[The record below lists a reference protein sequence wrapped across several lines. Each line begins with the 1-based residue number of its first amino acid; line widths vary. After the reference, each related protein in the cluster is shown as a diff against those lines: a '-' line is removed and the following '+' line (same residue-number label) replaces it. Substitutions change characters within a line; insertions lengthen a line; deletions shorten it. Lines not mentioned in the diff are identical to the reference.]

1 MNNIG
6 FGGSGGSSNNPYLDK
21 SVGDALGDST
31 KAYNMS
37 TAPAYTSA
45 MVRSGSFGNS
55 GLAQAQDESNR
66 QFQTAQG
73 RQANDMRSNNYQ
85 FGQSLGNNQYQFD
98 QNMDRGVYNDTFN
111 QNQQNYQNG
120 MNLLGTQNQYNTQNL
135 GFGTQVQNAP
145 QGYYQGFSNS
155 ANSIGNGYGTQSGTS
170 SAQGNPLL
178 GAMGGAQLGGAMS
191 RNLGFG
197 SSSGSE
203 PYPGYNK
210 SVGLA

>member
-1 MNNIG
+1 MNNLG
-6 FGGSGGSSNNPYLDK
+6 FGGSSASGGPASNPYLDK

-31 KAYNMS
+31 KAYNMT

-55 GLAQAQDESNR
+55 GLAQAQDESLR

-85 FGQSLGNNQYQFD
+85 FD
-98 QNMDRGVYNDTFN
+98 QNMDRGVYNDTFA

-120 MNLLGTQNQYNTQNL
+120 MHLLGTQNQYNTQNL

-145 QGYYQGFSNS
+145 MNYYQGFANS

-178 GAMGGAQLGGAMS
+178 GALGGAQLGGAFS
-191 RNLGFG
+191 KNLGFG
-197 SSSGSE
+197 SSFGGSSGSE
-203 PYPGYNK
+203 PYPGYNA
-210 SVGLA
+210 SVGL